1 MTRPAGRLVVGVS
14 GASGMPLIEKLLTM
28 LHTHGGVEVHLII
41 STGAERVLEA
51 ECGRDGQ
58 SLKAL
63 AHRMHD
69 ASDIAAA
76 PASGSWRNR
85 GMIICPCSM
94 SSLASIASGAG
105 MNLIHRAADVTL
117 KERRPLIIVSRE
129 TPVNLIHAE
138 NMCRLIR
145 AGATIM
151 PFAPAFYTR
160 PRSLDDILTHF
171 CGRVLDQL
179 GITVDMPR
187 WGDEEQETSAAVIP
201 SWDDEAV

>member
-14 GASGMPLIEKLLTM
+14 GASGMPLTERLLEM
-28 LHTHGGVEVHLII
+28 LHGRRNVEVHLII
-41 STGAERVLEA
+41 SAGAERVLKV
-51 ECGRDGQ
+51 ECGRDGNR
-58 SLKAL
+58 LRAL
-63 AHRMHD
+63 VHRIHD
-69 ASDIAAA
+69 CADTGAP
-76 PASGSWRNR
+76 PASGSWRSR

-117 KERRPLIIVSRE
+117 KERRPLIFVSRE
-129 TPVNLIHAE
+129 TPINLIHAE

-160 PRSLDDILTHF
+160 PQRLDDMLTCF
-171 CGRVLDQL
+171 CGRIMDQAGL
-179 GITVDMPR
+179 AVDMPR
-187 WGDEEQETSAAVIP
+187 WGEEEQSVP
-201 SWDDEAV
+201 PLS

>member
-14 GASGMPLIEKLLTM
+14 GASGMPLAERLLEM
-28 LHTHGGVEVHLII
+28 LHGRRDVEVHLII
-41 STGAERVLEA
+41 SAGAERVLEV
-51 ECGRDGQ
+51 ECGRDGGR
-58 SLKAL
+58 LRAL
-63 AHRMHD
+63 AHRVHD
-69 ASDIAAA
+69 CADIGAP
-76 PASGSWRNR
+76 PASGSWRNM
-85 GMIICPCSM
+85 GMIVCPCSM

-129 TPVNLIHAE
+129 TPLNLIHAE

-160 PRSLDDILTHF
+160 PQSVDDMVTCF
-171 CGRVLDQL
+171 CGRIMDQVGL
-179 GITVDMPR
+179 AADIPR
-187 WGDEEQETSAAVIP
+187 WGEEEHPGPALS
-201 SWDDEAV
+201 